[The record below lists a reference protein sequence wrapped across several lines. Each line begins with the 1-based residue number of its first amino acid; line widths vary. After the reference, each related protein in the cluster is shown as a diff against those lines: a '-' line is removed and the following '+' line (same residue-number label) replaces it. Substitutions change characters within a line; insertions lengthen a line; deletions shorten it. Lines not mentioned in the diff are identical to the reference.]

1 MNVFFAIYS
10 RMVIFAI
17 LDLRADRYGKA
28 VEDVTS
34 VSQFHFI
41 SFYLNLKS
49 WKKFFLQSGPGL
61 AFVVYPEAIAKMPF
75 PSLFAVIFFITL
87 LTIGNESLGP
97 WRFDYFPTLRPH
109 RTPVSI
115 GFLLNLTLCTSVS
128 LDNSTSV
135 LFSLL
140 SWNVHQLDWY
150 ASSLTLEVVGS
161 LKYSSFVCM
170 P

>member
-49 WKKFFLQSGPGL
+49 
-61 AFVVYPEAIAKMPF
+61 
-75 PSLFAVIFFITL
+75 
-87 LTIGNESLGP
+87 
-97 WRFDYFPTLRPH
+97 
-109 RTPVSI
+109 
-115 GFLLNLTLCTSVS
+115 
-128 LDNSTSV
+128 
-135 LFSLL
+135 
-140 SWNVHQLDWY
+140 
-150 ASSLTLEVVGS
+150 
-161 LKYSSFVCM
+161 
-170 P
+170 